1 MQQIVKN
8 WAGKKPPI
16 ETGWGLLRKVDWNAN
31 SLFRREF
38 RSSIRVIMIK
48 VRR

>member
-8 WAGKKPPI
+8 WALKPLI

-48 VRR
+48 VSR